1 MIRKFKKKFAQ
12 KKAFT
17 LIELIVV
24 IAIIGVLAAILIPTM
39 NGFVDQ
45 ARQATATAN
54 ARTVYSIATAQL
66 TFTTLNGGEVSSTTT
81 YTDADTEGYG
91 KDVKDQVGTINGT
104 YTIKISGTAVTE
116 VKFTSTD
123 GAVGTYPAPATTP

>member
-45 ARQATATAN
+45 ARTATANAN
-54 ARTVYSIATAQL
+54 ARTVYSIATAEY
-66 TFTTLNGGEVSSTTT
+66 TFVTLNGGTVPAAGD
-81 YTDADTEGYG
+81 YTSAGTSAYETA
-91 KDVKDQVGTINGT
+91 VKAQLGNIGGT
-104 YTIKISGTAVTE
+104 YTITIAGGAVTK
-116 VKFTSTD
+116 VVFTGTD
-123 GAVGTYPAPATTP
+123 GKAGSYPLT

>member
-39 NGFVDQ
+39 NGFVTQ
-45 ARQATATAN
+45 AREATATAN
-54 ARTVYSIATAQL
+54 ARTVYSIATAEY
-66 TFTTLNGGEVSSTTT
+66 TFTTLNGGTVADTVENTPYTEAGTSDYEKAVKAQLGNIDGTYDITVAGGAVTLVVFTAADGTTT
-81 YTDADTEGYG
+81 
-91 KDVKDQVGTINGT
+91 
-104 YTIKISGTAVTE
+104 
-116 VKFTSTD
+116 
-123 GAVGTYPAPATTP
+123 GTYPN

>member
-1 MIRKFKKKFAQ
+1 MITKLKKKFKS

-39 NGFVDQ
+39 NGFVTE

-54 ARTVYSIATAQL
+54 ARTVYSVATAQH
-66 TFTTLNGGEVSSTTT
+66 TFVTLNGGTVADGSYTSTGESTYETT
-81 YTDADTEGYG
+81 
-91 KDVKDQVGTINGT
+91 VKSQLGTIDGS
-104 YTIKISGTAVTE
+104 YTITVSGGTVTKVEFTASDAKT
-116 VKFTSTD
+116 K
-123 GAVGTYPAPATTP
+123 GTFPN